1 MIGFLGQ
8 AMKHYRTTGAIA
20 PSSAALARVMTE
32 SLRRH
37 AGPKRVLEVGPG
49 TGAFTKRILHSLKPG
64 DTFDI
69 VEINPTFSQHLE
81 RELLSEYIASN
92 PKVSVRLHIAPI
104 QTAPALGEYDYIVCG
119 LPFNIFP
126 LSEVSRIFRRMMSLL
141 RDGGEL
147 MYFEYL
153 GMNAVK
159 LMWFQGKKRKRVRRR
174 IALAKALDRRYDG
187 RKRLVLRNFPPAKAF
202 RLRA

>member
-8 AMKHYRTTGAIA
+8 AVKHYRTTGAIA

-49 TGAFTKRILHSLKPG
+49 TGAFTKRILHALNPG
-64 DTFDI
+64 DVFDI
-69 VEINPTFSQHLE
+69 VEINAAFSRHLE
-81 RELLSEYIASN
+81 RDLLSSFVAGHPGIT
-92 PKVSVRLHIAPI
+92 VRLHNSAI
-104 QTAPALGEYDYIVCG
+104 QTAPVDGEYDYVVCG
-119 LPFNIFP
+119 LPFNNFA

-141 RDGGEL
+141 REGGEL

-153 GMNAVK
+153 GMKAVK
-159 LMWFQGKKRKRVRRR
+159 MMWFRGRRRQRVRRR
-174 IALAKALDRRYDG
+174 IAMSKALDRRYDG
-187 RKRLVLRNFPPAKAF
+187 RRAVVLRNFPPASAF

>member
-8 AMKHYRTTGAIA
+8 AMRHYRTTGAIA

-37 AGPKRVLEVGPG
+37 RGAKRVLEVGPG
-49 TGAFTKRILHSLKPG
+49 TGAFTKRILRSLNLG
-64 DTFDI
+64 DEFDI
-69 VEINPTFSQHLE
+69 VEINPKFSRRLE
-81 RELLSEYIASN
+81 RELLAEFAAEH
-92 PKVSVRLHIAPI
+92 PGVVVRLHNAAI
-104 QTAPALGEYDYIVCG
+104 QTAQLAGRYDYIICG

-141 RDGGEL
+141 NDGGEL
-147 MYFEYL
+147 MYFEYV
-153 GMNAVK
+153 GMKAAK
-159 LMWFQGKKRKRVRRR
+159 LMWFRGKKRGRVRRR
-174 IALAKALDRRYDG
+174 IALEKALDRRYDG
-187 RKRLVLRNFPPAKAF
+187 SRRLVLRNFPPAKAF